1 MTTNILENI
10 DMRQLGKLLQQARKQ
25 RGMTQEDAAKLI
37 EASRTT
43 MIAIEKGDRRL
54 KPAELIKLAR
64 AYGKSVSDF
73 VRQRPIVEPFDVQ
86 FRAIYRRNEEEEE
99 RIKPYILQLEELC
112 QNYLEL
118 EQIMKSPLPRNYP
131 PEYAVGGMP
140 IEATAEAIANQERQR
155 LGLGDSPIG
164 MLRDI
169 LEISVG
175 LRIFYLPMPGKYSE
189 IYSYNEK
196 LGGCIGINAYHPEE
210 RRRWSLAHGY
220 LHFLAHRHKSVFDF
234 ENLKEQYQR
243 MPESEQLAEA
253 FSKYFLMPTSSLL
266 KQFNQ
271 RCQANQGGKFTP
283 TDLFTIAHYYGVS
296 VMAMTLRLEEMKLLP
311 SGTWNNL
318 KSRGLKVRETQKNL
332 NLTELPSRSD
342 LNPVHYQ
349 HLAIEALDQGLIT
362 EGQFAFFL
370 SVNRLEAR
378 RIAELLREYSSEMD
392 EQEGNLDLR
401 QNQNQNEKQEVYVN

>member
-10 DMRQLGKLLQQARKQ
+10 DMRHLGMLLQQARKQ
-25 RGMTQEDAAKLI
+25 CGMTQEDGAKLI
-37 EASRTT
+37 DVSRTT
-43 MIAIEKGDRRL
+43 MISIEKGDRRL

-73 VRQRPIVEPFDVQ
+73 VRQRPIIEPFEVQ
-86 FRAIYRRNEEEEE
+86 FRAMYRRSEEEEKL
-99 RIKPYILQLEELC
+99 IKPSILQLEELC

-131 PEYAVGGMP
+131 PEYSVSGMP

-196 LGGCIGINAYHPEE
+196 LGGCLGINAYHPEE

-220 LHFLAHRHKSVFDF
+220 LHFLAHRHKAVFDF
-234 ENLKEQYQR
+234 EDQYQR
-243 MPESEQLAEA
+243 IPESEQLAEA
-253 FSKYFLMPTSSLL
+253 FAKYFLMPTSSLL
-266 KQFNQ
+266 RQFNE
-271 RCQANQGGKFTP
+271 RCQANQSGKFTP
-283 TDLFTIAHYYGVS
+283 TDLFTLAHYYGVS

-311 SGTWNNL
+311 SGTWEL
-318 KSRGLKVRETQKNL
+318 KIRGLKVRETQKNL
-332 NLTELPSRSD
+332 NLEQLPQRSD

-362 EGQFAFFL
+362 EGQFAKFL

-378 RIAELLREYSSEMD
+378 RIAELLREYSSEIS
-392 EQEGNLDLR
+392 EENGNLDLR
-401 QNQNQNEKQEVYVN
+401 LIDNEKPEVYAN

>member
-10 DMRQLGKLLQQARKQ
+10 DMRHLGMLLQQARKQ
-25 RGMTQEDAAKLI
+25 RGMTQEDGAKLI
-37 EASRTT
+37 DVSRTT

-54 KPAELIKLAR
+54 QPAELIKLAR

-73 VRQRPIVEPFDVQ
+73 VRQRPIIESFEVQ
-86 FRAIYRRNEEEEE
+86 FRAMYRRNEAEKVVIE
-99 RIKPYILQLEELC
+99 PCILQLEELC

-131 PEYAVGGMP
+131 PEYSVSGMP

-189 IYSYNEK
+189 IYSYNSE
-196 LGGCIGINAYHPEE
+196 LGGCLGINAYHPEE

-220 LHFLAHRHKSVFDF
+220 LHFLAHRHKAVFDF
-234 ENLKEQYQR
+234 EDQYQR
-243 MPESEQLAEA
+243 IPESEQLAEA
-253 FSKYFLMPTSSLL
+253 FAKYFLMPTSSLL
-266 KQFNQ
+266 RQFNE

-283 TDLFTIAHYYGVS
+283 TDLFTLAHYYGVS
-296 VMAMTLRLEEMKLLP
+296 VMAMTLRLEDMKLLP
-311 SGTWNNL
+311 SGTWDL
-318 KSRGLKVRETQKNL
+318 KIRGLKVRETQKNL
-332 NLTELPSRSD
+332 NLEQLPQRSN

-362 EGQFAFFL
+362 EGQFAKFL

-378 RIAELLREYSSEMD
+378 RIAELLREYSSEIS
-392 EQEGNLDLR
+392 EENGNLDIRLIE
-401 QNQNQNEKQEVYVN
+401 NEKPEVYAN